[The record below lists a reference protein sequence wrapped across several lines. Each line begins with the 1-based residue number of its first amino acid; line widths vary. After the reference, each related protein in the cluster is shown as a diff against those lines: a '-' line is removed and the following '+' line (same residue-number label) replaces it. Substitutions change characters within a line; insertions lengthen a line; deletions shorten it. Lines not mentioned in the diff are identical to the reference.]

1 MAIDGN
7 FHHRHLAKAGST
19 ADALYE
25 PVYFL
30 SKELVNSTGERIEA
44 ARKGK
49 AKKRKPKVPDE
60 AVDTCRD
67 SYRAAKG
74 DQETAA
80 FKRCDI
86 NGLMV
91 LVCRHD
97 IPLAFTDI
105 DSPGEQQ
112 KYAVALIE
120 HLLTMI
126 PEHATVTV
134 FYDIGCV
141 LHRSLEMVCCYSCVE
156 HTDDLD
162 VMRSTI
168 LFPRRT

>member
-19 ADALYE
+19 TVMSYE

-30 SKELVNSTGERIEA
+30 PKDLVDGAGRRVEA

-49 AKKRKPKVPDE
+49 PKKRTPKVPDE
-60 AVDTCRD
+60 AVDACRD
-67 SYRAAKG
+67 SYHAAKG

-80 FKRCDI
+80 SKRCDV

-97 IPLAFTDI
+97 IPLAFADI

-112 KYAVALIE
+112 KCAIALIE
-120 HLLTMI
+120 HLLTMV
-126 PEHATVTV
+126 PGHATITI

-141 LHRSLEMVCCYSCVE
+141 LHRTLEMVRYPSSFSSYKI
-156 HTDDLD
+156 
-162 VMRSTI
+162 R
-168 LFPRRT
+168 